1 MEWGYISFTVGM
13 CMVVSGLMDSVMGLE
28 STLALMAAAM
38 LGSSKGVSNM
48 DSDSTISGVV
58 FLFSIYNLCLQML

>member
-1 MEWGYISFTVGM
+1 MEWGYISFSVGM

-38 LGSSKGVSNM
+38 LGSSNGESNM
-48 DSDSTISGVV
+48 DLDSTISGF
-58 FLFSIYNLCLQML
+58 FLFSICYLSVHML

>member
-1 MEWGYISFTVGM
+1 MYGDEWSNGQ
-13 CMVVSGLMDSVMGLE
+13 CRVMGLE

>member
-38 LGSSKGVSNM
+38 LGSSNGESNM
-48 DSDSTISGVV
+48 DLDSTISGF
-58 FLFSIYNLCLQML
+58 FLFSICYLSVQML